1 MIFDDLYRL
10 NSKSSVRELVKAFL
24 IVRPFRPIV
33 TLRLCQVTSNRGN
46 FFFRL
51 CHLFFRSLHRL
62 VCGLACIDFPWET
75 SVSSGLALTHG
86 WGIVIAPGVRIGRNV
101 TLFHGVTLGRRDSI
115 GLDGARTIG
124 YPTIEDDVW
133 IGPNAIIVGDVVIG
147 KGSRIAG
154 GAFVLSSVPPHTVVM
169 GNPAKIVKTGSLP
182 DVPNRLPD

>member
-10 NSKSSVRELVKAFL
+10 NTKSSARELVKAFL

-33 TLRLCQVTSNRGN
+33 TLRLCQVTSNRGS
-46 FFFRL
+46 FVFRA
-51 CHLFFRSLHRL
+51 CHLFFRLLHRL
-62 VCGLACIDFPWET
+62 VCGFACIDFPWET
-75 SVSSGLALTHG
+75 RVSSGLAITHG

-115 GLDGARTIG
+115 GSSGLRTIG

-133 IGPNAIIVGDVVIG
+133 IGPHAIIVGDIVIG

-169 GNPAKIVKTGSLP
+169 GNPAQIVKTGSIP